1 MEEGVS
7 AAGNIEMAIASGTL
21 PDLKHSKMAV
31 KTPFTLSFIV
41 SVPPERKK
49 PFKKTLSMK
58 EGLQCVI
65 KLLVCLSCN
74 VVHTF
79 ESEVWHWP
87 VMDTPYLL
95 YL

>member
-1 MEEGVS
+1 VPDRNIIVLLSRLHMEEGVS

-49 PFKKTLSMK
+49 PFKKNLSMK
-58 EGLQCVI
+58 NGRASVR
-65 KLLVCLSCN
+65 
-74 VVHTF
+74 
-79 ESEVWHWP
+79 
-87 VMDTPYLL
+87 Y
-95 YL
+95 